1 MVKISDLRNR
11 EVINIV
17 DGKRLGM
24 IYDLE
29 LDLESGKIAAIIVP
43 GSGGLFRFLGNGRDY
58 VIPWENIVKI
68 GVDTILVEFAG
79 SLS

>member
-1 MVKISDLRNR
+1 M
-11 EVINIV
+11 

-43 GSGGLFRFLGNGRDY
+43 GSGGVLDFSATAVTMKTGKQCKN
-58 VIPWENIVKI
+58 
-68 GVDTILVEFAG
+68 
-79 SLS
+79 